1 VTVKAWHC
9 LCAAAGFLA
18 LAALSPASAEH
29 VSIREWVP
37 RMEGYREFLKIAGDE
52 FKKNHP
58 DIDIVVED
66 FPPETY
72 RTTLA
77 VGLAGANPP
86 DVFVEWAGADAAQLV
101 RDRLALDIT
110 ALGKEQ
116 DGFVGELSPGWLSAF
131 ELNGKYYGVPTD
143 GLSAYFFYNKS
154 FFAQNKLDRP
164 ADFEGLVGLC
174 KKIRAINPTIVPI
187 ALGNSQRWPLGHY
200 MTMLNERI
208 LGLDAVAKDYDLSNP
223 EDKLFGDLGYV
234 DAWSRLL
241 DMQGVRCFD
250 ADPNA
255 NSVEAS
261 RAMFSRQQ
269 SPMIY
274 CGTWCAPIFDHDGFT
289 DYALFRMPRMSGSKS
304 DGSANFLMAEG
315 MMLSAKGNH
324 PKEAAAWASFVVSDA
339 MAEKFAEKLKVIPSN
354 PKLIANVPGATE
366 QYKWIA
372 GDMAGF
378 SKAIAPLEAA
388 LEGSVAEA
396 YLDQGAVV
404 LKGSTTP
411 SEAMDKIREAAVA
424 AKKKLGR

>member
-1 VTVKAWHC
+1 VTVKAWLC
-9 LCAAAGFLA
+9 LCAAAGFLV
-18 LAALSPASAEH
+18 LAASSPALAEH
-29 VSIREWVP
+29 VTIREWLP
-37 RMEGYREFLKIAGDE
+37 RTEGYREFLKTAGDE

-66 FPPETY
+66 FPSETY

-116 DGFVGELSPGWLSAF
+116 DGFVGEVSAGWLSAF
-131 ELNGKYYGVPTD
+131 EVNGKYYGVPTD
-143 GLSAYFFYNKS
+143 GLSTYFYYNKS
-154 FFAQNKLDRP
+154 FFAKKKLDRP
-164 ADFEGLVGLC
+164 TDFESLVGLC
-174 KKIRAINPTIVPI
+174 KKIREINPTIVPI
-187 ALGNSQRWPLGHY
+187 AFGNSPRWPLGHY
-200 MTMLNERI
+200 MTMLNERV
-208 LGLDAVAKDYDLSNP
+208 LGLDALTKDYDLTNP
-223 EDKLFGDLGYV
+223 EDKLFSDLGYG
-234 DAWSRLL
+234 DAWNRLL
-241 DMQGVRCFD
+241 DMQSVRCFD

-255 NSVEAS
+255 ISMDAS
-261 RAMFSRQQ
+261 RAAFSRQQ

-304 DGSANFLMAEG
+304 DDSANFLMAEG
-315 MMLSAKGNH
+315 MMLSAKSSH

-354 PKLIANVPGATE
+354 PKLIANVAGATE

-372 GDMAGF
+372 SDMVSF
-378 SKAIAPLEAA
+378 SKAIAPLDDA
-388 LEGSVAEA
+388 LESSVAEA
-396 YLDQGAVV
+396 YLDQGAAI
-404 LKGSTTP
+404 LNGSTTP
-411 SEAMDKIREAAVA
+411 SEAMDKIRDAALA